1 LSPGCKAHSPEY
13 EKEHV
18 LSVSYEPGFRIGN
31 FDLDDVGTFAAEAL
45 VMPDRFRGQVIELTG
60 ERLTFGEIA
69 ECLSKL
75 SGVDVRVRFRTE
87 EETKELRASGKL
99 PLLERQL
106 WAREVSFGYN
116 LTALGKYGIKL
127 GTLAEY
133 LEQEKGR
140 LLETLGVRG

>member
-1 LSPGCKAHSPEY
+1 
-13 EKEHV
+13 V

-31 FDLDDVGTFAAEAL
+31 FDPDDVGTFAAEAL
-45 VMPDRFRGQVIELTG
+45 VMLDRFRGQVIELTG

-75 SGVDVRVRFRTE
+75 SGVDVRLRVRVRFRTE
-87 EETKELRASGKL
+87 EEMKELRASGKL
-99 PLLERQL
+99 PVLERQL

-116 LTALGKYGIKL
+116 PTALGKYGIKL